1 MDKIFLAAA
10 MSFMMFA
17 ISNIGNA
24 QIATTTTGAP
34 HEFDAICGLDA
45 DTTFR
50 IYEGHG
56 LLQSLNYAAV
66 SFKCVRPPVT
76 ASVPELLWSC
86 AEVNPGERGF
96 RVEIRREPDQVE
108 STANIIQLDA
118 AGTERVET
126 LSCS

>member
-1 MDKIFLAAA
+1 MNKIFLAASLA
-10 MSFMMFA
+10 LMIPIFSE
-17 ISNIGNA
+17 IGFS
-24 QIATTTTGAP
+24 QIAITTTGAP
-34 HEFDAICGLDA
+34 HEFDAICGTDS

-56 LLQSLNYAAV
+56 LLQSLNDAAV
-66 SFKCVRPPVT
+66 SFKCVRPPVN

-86 AEVNPGERGF
+86 AEVNPGERGY
-96 RVEIRREPDQVE
+96 RAEIRREPGQADSV
-108 STANIIQLDA
+108 AKIIQLDA

>member
-1 MDKIFLAAA
+1 MCKIFLAAA
-10 MSFMMFA
+10 MSFMMSA

-34 HEFDAICGLDA
+34 HEFDAICGLDS

-66 SFKCVRPPVT
+66 SFKCVRPPVNPGT
-76 ASVPELLWSC
+76 PELLWSC

-96 RVEIRREPDQVE
+96 RAEIRREPGQVE
-108 STANIIQLDA
+108 TTAKIIQLDA

>member
-34 HEFDAICGLDA
+34 HEFDAICGLDS

-56 LLQSLNYAAV
+56 LLQSLNYSAV
-66 SFKCVRPPVT
+66 SFKCVRPPVNT
-76 ASVPELLWSC
+76 SAPELLWSC
-86 AEVNPGERGF
+86 AEVNPGERGY
-96 RVEIRREPDQVE
+96 RVEIRREPGQADTV
-108 STANIIQLDA
+108 AKIIQLDA
-118 AGTERVET
+118 AGSKRVET